1 MFAALFGFYVTMRED
16 SCLMITYAVIMSIEF
31 LVMVTGIV
39 CTVDLLFIIQT
50 GLFDSDVI
58 PELTLYETDSWV
70 RHKWDTMQRKFDV
83 HFLSYLYNLDSI
95 KIIISSPYCEVR
107 KGHLNLSGEFTCCGG
122 YGYATGY
129 NDWKHTLL
137 GGAHNS
143 VPDSCCLNESPGC
156 GANVFGVTDLRVTI
170 QKIHL
175 HGCLTIMMVR
185 LESHVKVRVEI
196 YRIYWKSCV

>member
-1 MFAALFGFYVTMRED
+1 MQIV
-16 SCLMITYAVIMSIEF
+16 VIKFE
-31 LVMVTGIV
+31 
-39 CTVDLLFIIQT
+39 IIHTADFQK
-50 GLFDSDVI
+50 I
-58 PELTLYETDSWV
+58 
-70 RHKWDTMQRKFDV
+70 
-83 HFLSYLYNLDSI
+83 YL
-95 KIIISSPYCEVR
+95 
-107 KGHLNLSGEFTCCGG
+107 GEFTCCGG

-156 GANVFGVTDLRVTI
+156 GANVFSVTDLRVTI

-185 LESHVKVRVEI
+185 LETHVKVREM
-196 YRIYWKSCV
+196 

>member
-1 MFAALFGFYVTMRED
+1 MRYE
-16 SCLMITYAVIMSIEF
+16 EHHF
-31 LVMVTGIV
+31 N
-39 CTVDLLFIIQT
+39 LL
-50 GLFDSDVI
+50 
-58 PELTLYETDSWV
+58 
-70 RHKWDTMQRKFDV
+70 
-83 HFLSYLYNLDSI
+83 
-95 KIIISSPYCEVR
+95 
-107 KGHLNLSGEFTCCGG
+107 GEFTCCGG

-185 LESHVKVRVEI
+185 LESHVKVEVLDL
-196 YRIYWKSCV
+196 RIY